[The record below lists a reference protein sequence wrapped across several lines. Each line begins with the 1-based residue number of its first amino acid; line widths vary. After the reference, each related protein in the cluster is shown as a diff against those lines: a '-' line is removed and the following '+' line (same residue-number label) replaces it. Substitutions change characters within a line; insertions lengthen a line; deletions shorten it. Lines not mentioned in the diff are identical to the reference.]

1 MADFEVGGHLYS
13 SQKMDARTQ
22 LHVSRRIAP
31 LFAEFA
37 AVMTSDNP
45 QTPDPQMPALST
57 MGGQDLKQ
65 LAEALA
71 KMSDSDV
78 DYVIN
83 ACLRLVRRANRT
95 ISGEV
100 SSWSGVWNE
109 AAQRLQFEDITLP
122 QMMEVVQTIIMEE
135 LGGFFDVAPSS
146 LPAPAA
152 AA

>member
-13 SQKMDARTQ
+13 SAKMDARTQ

-37 AVMTSDNP
+37 AVMTSTEEDDP
-45 QTPDPQMPALST
+45 QTSVLSA

-83 ACLRLVRRANRT
+83 ACLKLVRRANRT
-95 ISGEV
+95 VSGEV
-100 SSWSGVWNE
+100 SSWSAVWNE

-122 QMMEVVQTIIMEE
+122 QMMEVVQTVIMEE
-135 LGGFFDVAPSS
+135 LGGFFDVAPLSS
-146 LPAPAA
+146 QAPSAVAA
-152 AA
+152 